1 MLSRHRFIWPA
12 LALLLALAGSAWA
25 RRIESARL
33 DDPTFLTR
41 LNPQFA
47 GWKYEDVDLS
57 PDEMT
62 LLEPDAYLI
71 RRFTSPSGEGVELA
85 VVAGH
90 KKRTVHTPGFCMA
103 GGGWETL
110 KQAQPQL
117 AVDGKSVEATQLL
130 QSRQGRRVLT
140 TYFFTDGDYAT
151 NNLMRFQGAQLLKR
165 FQANVPLGAMV
176 RILTPVGTSPERAEA
191 LTNRVAAEVLP
202 GVMAGLRQ
210 RRLRT
215 Q

>member
-1 MLSRHRFIWPA
+1 MLHRRRFLWPS
-12 LALLLALAGSAWA
+12 LILLLALAGSAWA
-25 RRIESARL
+25 RRIESAKL

-47 GWKYEDVDLS
+47 GWKHEDVDLS

-62 LLEPDAYLI
+62 MLEPDAYLI
-71 RRFTSPSGEGVELA
+71 RRFTSKDGEVVELA
-85 VVAGH
+85 IVAGH

-110 KQAQPQL
+110 RQSQPSL
-117 AVDGKSVEATQLL
+117 SVDGRQIEATQLL
-130 QSRQGRRVLT
+130 QSRQGNHILT
-140 TYFFTDGDYAT
+140 TYYFTDGDFAT
-151 NNLMRFQGAQLLKR
+151 NNLMRFQGTQLLKR
-165 FQANVPLGAMV
+165 FQASVPLGAMV
-176 RILTPVGTSPERAEA
+176 RILAPVVTKPERAEA

-202 GVMAGLRQ
+202 EVMAGLRA